1 MASELKWNGKQF
13 EQALQMATAQGLL
26 RAGTFYHQRC
36 QQAVSKPNTG
46 RSIKRRSRKT
56 LVSVESQL
64 KNITTKTS
72 YFDEKTATIKQRKQ
86 LRIINKKKFKT
97 TRMGS
102 YTIYP
107 NPSKPGE
114 APRLRTG
121 FGRNNVVV
129 NHDPNGQYTRVGVT
143 RNGIYMFY
151 LEVGTRHIARRP
163 WLMRTLLENQEVIA
177 KLAATGGRDKIK

>member
-1 MASELKWNGKQF
+1 MASQLRWNGKQF
-13 EQALQMATAQGLL
+13 EAMLKKATSDGLK
-26 RAGTFYHQRC
+26 RAGVFYHSKC
-36 QQAVSKPNTG
+36 QQAVSRPNTG
-46 RSIKRRSRKT
+46 KSVRRRSKKT
-56 LVSVESQL
+56 LISVTSKL

-114 APRLRTG
+114 SPRLRTG
-121 FGRNNVVV
+121 FGRKNIVI
-129 NHDPNGQYTRVGVT
+129 NHDPKGRYVRVGVSQ
-143 RNGIYMFY
+143 NGMYMFF
-151 LEVGTRHIARRP
+151 LEVGTRNIARRP
-163 WLMRTLLENQEVIA
+163 WLMKTLMENQKVIGA
-177 KLAATGGRDKIK
+177 LAASGGKK